1 MTQETAATNLSH
13 ELDGHTEQQLVMDFF
28 RTALESRSSCTEELE
43 KAQLQK
49 AIAALSEKLLL
60 F

>member
-1 MTQETAATNLSH
+1 MA
-13 ELDGHTEQQLVMDFF
+13 DFF
-28 RTALESRSSCTEELE
+28 RTALGVTKANTEELE